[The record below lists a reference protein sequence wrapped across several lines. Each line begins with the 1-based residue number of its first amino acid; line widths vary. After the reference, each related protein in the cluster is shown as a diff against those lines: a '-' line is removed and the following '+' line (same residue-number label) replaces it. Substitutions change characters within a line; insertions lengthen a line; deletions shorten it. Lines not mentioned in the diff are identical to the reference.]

1 MNTSDI
7 DKIKTFSSEL
17 DLIFNKDI
25 KEFTKICLLMA
36 PDYIFFDAAASTSG
50 KYHPLD
56 ELCGFGTI
64 IHTKRVVTVGY
75 EMARG
80 LGCDANRDLVISAC
94 IIHDLRKQGIEK
106 SGHTVKWHPD
116 LAAKL
121 VEEVHRDTKIIA
133 NNDYNIIRNCVGYHY
148 GPWSI
153 KPWSKPLERYTSEEL
168 CVYLSDYVASKK
180 SLTVKQE
187 DRFDGQ

>member
-1 MNTSDI
+1 MKWTSEN
-7 DKIKTFSSEL
+7 KIKVFRSEL

-25 KEFTKICLLMA
+25 KSFTEICVAMA
-36 PDYIFFDAAASTSG
+36 PDYIFYDAPASSSG
-50 KYHPLD
+50 KYHHIS
-56 ELCGFGTI
+56 ELGGDGTV
-64 IHTKRVVTVGY
+64 IHTKRVVTV
-75 EMARG
+75 AFDLSRG
-80 LGCDANRDLVISAC
+80 LGCEHSRDQIISAC
-94 IIHDLRKQGIEK
+94 ILHDLRKQGVTK

-121 VEEVHRDTKIIA
+121 VTEVYSDLQLIS
-133 NNDYNIIRNCVGYHY
+133 NDVFSTIKNCVGYHY

-153 KPWSKPLERYTSEEL
+153 KPWLKPLNEYTPEEL

-187 DRFDGQ
+187 DRFDD